1 MTVEMTTFLVPIEGL
16 TVLADWKVGPVAVRP
31 AAEALSDARQGR
43 ALGNVESFDKLGAGQ
58 GPSAFAAADLDAA
71 IDLVAQAVAIRDDLQ
86 LAPR

>member
-1 MTVEMTTFLVPIEGL
+1 MTTILVPIEGL
-16 TVLADWKVGPVAVRP
+16 TVLADRKVGPVAVRP

-43 ALGNVESFDKLGAGQ
+43 ALGNVEWFDELGAGQ

>member
-1 MTVEMTTFLVPIEGL
+1 MTTFLVPIEGL

-43 ALGNVESFDKLGAGQ
+43 ALGNVESFDELGAGQ
-58 GPSAFAAADLDAA
+58 GPSAFAAVDAADLDAA

>member
-43 ALGNVESFDKLGAGQ
+43 ALGNVESFDELGAGQ